1 MLYNV
6 KLYSSTDY
14 KAAII
19 SYENIRVLIEICINE
34 LKKDSLWRH
43 YFEYLGYF
51 HWKQELWIFPA
62 AWNPNLSLGLPAE
75 FSSDHSFYGNA
86 NLSTQPIILFPVD
99 KLMKY
104 IQLYFHFSV

>member
-34 LKKDSLWRH
+34 LKKDSL
-43 YFEYLGYF
+43 
-51 HWKQELWIFPA
+51 
-62 AWNPNLSLGLPAE
+62 
-75 FSSDHSFYGNA
+75 
-86 NLSTQPIILFPVD
+86 
-99 KLMKY
+99 
-104 IQLYFHFSV
+104 